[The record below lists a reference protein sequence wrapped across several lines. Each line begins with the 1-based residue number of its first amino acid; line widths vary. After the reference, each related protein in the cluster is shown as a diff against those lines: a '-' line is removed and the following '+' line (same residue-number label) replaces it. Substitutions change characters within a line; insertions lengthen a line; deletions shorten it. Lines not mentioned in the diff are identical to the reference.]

1 MYTDEELEALQRTAP
16 PSKSKFAQ
24 KKFNNASDWCKRF
37 LQEEE
42 FVDHLM
48 KLREDCNLQKVS
60 LTLARLQFAKYKED
74 GIIDKASFMK
84 EMRELIMKCNGDGL
98 SDNARIKM
106 ENTLI
111 TLYHLFDIDKN
122 GILKSDE
129 ISACLVVL
137 CRGSMAKK
145 IKFGIRVFSS
155 TDTEQEV
162 KIRLGEFST
171 FLHFIF
177 KLSLENNNEIML
189 DYPLDKLAKET
200 ATAAFQFNKIEDLE
214 RGEITLNQ
222 VLNYMNKQSSLDI

>member
-1 MYTDEELEALQRTAP
+1 M
-16 PSKSKFAQ
+16 
-24 KKFNNASDWCKRF
+24 KRF

-48 KLREDCNLQKVS
+48 KLRADCNLKNVS
-60 LTLARLQFAKYKED
+60 IVLARLQFAKYKDD
-74 GIIDKASFMK
+74 GIVDKASFMR
-84 EMRELIMKCNGDGL
+84 EMKELIIKCTPDM
-98 SDNARIKM
+98 SDNAMLKM
-106 ENTLI
+106 DSTLI

-122 GILKSDE
+122 GILKADE

-155 TDTEQEV
+155 TDTETEI

-177 KLSLENNNEIML
+177 RLSLENGNEIML

-200 ATAAFQFNKIEDLE
+200 ATACFKFNQIADLE
-214 RGEITLNQ
+214 RGEVTLKQ
-222 VLNYMNKQSSLDI
+222 VLNFMNKQSSLDI

>member
-1 MYTDEELEALQRTAP
+1 M
-16 PSKSKFAQ
+16 
-24 KKFNNASDWCKRF
+24 KRF

-48 KLREDCNLQKVS
+48 KLRADCNLKNVS
-60 LTLARLQFAKYKED
+60 IVLARLQFAKYKED
-74 GIIDKASFMK
+74 GICDKASFMR
-84 EMRELIMKCNGDGL
+84 EMKELIIKCTPDM
-98 SDNARIKM
+98 SDNAMLKM
-106 ENTLI
+106 DSTLI

-122 GILKSDE
+122 GILKADE

-155 TDTEQEV
+155 TDTETEI

-177 KLSLENNNEIML
+177 RLSLENGNEIML

-200 ATAAFQFNKIEDLE
+200 ATACFKFNQITDLE
-214 RGEITLNQ
+214 RGEVTLKQ
-222 VLNYMNKQSSLDI
+222 VLNFMNKQSSLDI

>member
-1 MYTDEELEALQRTAP
+1 M
-16 PSKSKFAQ
+16 
-24 KKFNNASDWCKRF
+24 KRF

-48 KLREDCNLQKVS
+48 KLRADCNLKNVS
-60 LTLARLQFAKYKED
+60 IVLARLQFAKYKED
-74 GIIDKASFMK
+74 GICDKASFMR
-84 EMRELIMKCNGDGL
+84 EMKELIIKCTPDM
-98 SDNARIKM
+98 SDNALIKM
-106 ENTLI
+106 DSTLI

-122 GILKSDE
+122 GILKADE

-155 TDTEQEV
+155 TDTETEI

-177 KLSLENNNEIML
+177 RLSLENGNEIML

-200 ATAAFQFNKIEDLE
+200 ATACFKFNQIADLE
-214 RGEITLNQ
+214 RGEVTLKQ
-222 VLNYMNKQSSLDI
+222 VLNFMNKQSSLDI